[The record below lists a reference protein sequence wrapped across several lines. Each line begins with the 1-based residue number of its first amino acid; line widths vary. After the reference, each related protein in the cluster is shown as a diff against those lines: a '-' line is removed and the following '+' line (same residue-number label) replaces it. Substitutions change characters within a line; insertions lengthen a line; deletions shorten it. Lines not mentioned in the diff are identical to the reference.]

1 MPLLLRMLI
10 LQAEIGNYTERLVNP
25 DTFVDSPVNHKCVD
39 TPCKL
44 YCLQCTLEWIIDYF
58 GAILLILF

>member
-39 TPCKL
+39 TPL
-44 YCLQCTLEWIIDYF
+44 AGY
-58 GAILLILF
+58 